1 MTKSIKFEQNK
12 LGIGEHCVYVLISS
26 ASFISRYDVIL
37 INAVSLICLKIENF
51 ESYDFG
57 EAENLRRYNQ
67 TTPLQYQLE
76 KV

>member
-1 MTKSIKFEQNK
+1 MFFFPNSFRKY
-12 LGIGEHCVYVLISS
+12 LVEHCAYVLISL
-26 ASFISRYDVIL
+26 ASFFSRYVVIL
-37 INAVSLICLKIENF
+37 INAVSLLCLKIENF